1 MIEWLLDMFS
11 KPWPPRHKEEAWRY
25 VPNPNW
31 RCSRRRLGGD
41 YW

>member
-1 MIEWLLDMFS
+1 MLDWLFDAFR
-11 KPWPPRHKEEAWRY
+11 KPWPSRMPDRE
-25 VPNPNW
+25 VLPPPNW